1 MTSKMKVGQGRTE
14 TASENNPPNL
24 SNGPNLGWR
33 STPLRQPNWEETGRG
48 VGDMTGDLPLIF

>member
-1 MTSKMKVGQGRTE
+1 
-14 TASENNPPNL
+14 
-24 SNGPNLGWR
+24 LGWR